1 MGELHQELYDD
12 LLLLVLLRNHC
23 LSALRS
29 SGDLG
34 HEQVGGGF

>member
-1 MGELHQELYDD
+1 MGELDQELYDD
-12 LLLLVLLRNHC
+12 LLLLVLLRDRC
-23 LSALRS
+23 FSAVRS